1 MGDGQTT
8 SWPNG
13 SGRATL
19 KCGFGY
25 SYLAIWGG
33 FYFFGFKFFLM
44 FLMSIFFFKK
54 NNINKPYRTSV
65 KFWMALTLIAFNFI
79 NRSTTC
85 INWMY
90 TGTKCNTFWNR
101 GSHLIMSLTT
111 CTKKV
116 TNPKNIYKLC
126 KWVLNSQ
133 LVLCINQDLNLPLK
147 LFV

>member
-44 FLMSIFFFKK
+44 FLMSIFFKK
-54 NNINKPYRTSV
+54 KII
-65 KFWMALTLIAFNFI
+65 LI
-79 NRSTTC
+79 
-85 INWMY
+85 
-90 TGTKCNTFWNR
+90 
-101 GSHLIMSLTT
+101 SHIGQVSSFE
-111 CTKKV
+111 
-116 TNPKNIYKLC
+116 
-126 KWVLNSQ
+126 WR
-133 LVLCINQDLNLPLK
+133 
-147 LFV
+147 